1 MSAADWAEIW
11 RAVDARARF
20 GILQGLERMEA
31 LLDRLGHPERSL
43 RCIQLAGT
51 NGKGAAAYALWRLL
65 EDAGEPAGLFVSPH
79 LLHVSERI
87 RLRGSPLDEF
97 CAGEAWRE
105 LAPHVEAVGASY
117 FETLAALALVAFAR
131 AGSRWAVLECGLG
144 GRLDATSAVRPELSL
159 LTSVGADHLAVL
171 GPALADVARDKAHV
185 APPGGVL
192 ISAVDAP
199 ALREV
204 VAQVARER
212 GARVLQVA
220 PCPAPAA
227 EERLDGRVLLRGRS
241 GAGLLLPEDTWSWRA
256 AAGLALQ
263 AADQLAVAGPA
274 DPAAV
279 TRLEAGEWPGRFHV
293 LRRDPPLVLDVA
305 HNPPA
310 LERLVGELNAH
321 WPGTR
326 FHVLLAGMG
335 DKALADNLHAL
346 RPIAGPLHVLLSA
359 DHGRAATR
367 DDWQAAARA
376 AGLEIGGWLDESSLQ
391 VLRQRV
397 EEGRER
403 EPWLVTGSFLGVA
416 AWLDAA
422 KLPIGL

>member
-1 MSAADWAEIW
+1 MSSATWAEIW

-20 GILQGLERMEA
+20 GMLQGLERMA
-31 LLDRLGHPERSL
+31 DLLERLGHPERAL
-43 RCIQLAGT
+43 RCVQLAGT

-87 RLRGSPLDEF
+87 RLRGGPLDEAA
-97 CAGEAWRE
+97 AGGAWRE

-117 FETLAALALVAFAR
+117 FETLTALALLAFAR

-171 GPALADVARDKAHV
+171 GPTLADVARDKAHV

-192 ISAVDAP
+192 ISAVDEP
-199 ALREV
+199 ALCEI
-204 VAQVARER
+204 VARVARER
-212 GARVLQVA
+212 GAEVLQVS

-227 EERLDGRVLLRGRS
+227 EERLGERVLLRGRS

-256 AAGLALQ
+256 AAGLALR
-263 AADQLAVAGPA
+263 AVEQLAVMRPG
-274 DPAAV
+274 DPAVV
-279 TRLEAGEWPGRFHV
+279 TRLESGEWPGRFHV

-310 LERLVGELNAH
+310 LARLTLELAAH
-321 WPGTR
+321 WPGAR
-326 FHVLLAGMG
+326 FHVLLAGMA
-335 DKALADNLHAL
+335 DKALADNLRVLA
-346 RPIAGPLHVLLSA
+346 PVAGPLHVLLPA
-359 DHGRAATR
+359 GHGRAASR
-367 DDWQAAARA
+367 EDWRAAARA
-376 AGLEIGGWLDESSLQ
+376 AGVEIEGWLDESA
-391 VLRQRV
+391 LRALRCRV
-397 EEGRER
+397 EEKDER

-416 AWLDAA
+416 AWLGAVE
-422 KLPIGL
+422 LPRGL